1 VIRNTY
7 TEIGTEK
14 ISMTPAQKLGRN
26 IICPGAKW
34 EEKSGKGGRKR
45 ERRKAL
51 ANLHI
56 FKFLSL

>member
-1 VIRNTY
+1 
-7 TEIGTEK
+7 
-14 ISMTPAQKLGRN
+14 MTPAQKLGRN
-26 IICPGAKW
+26 IIYPGAKW